1 MKKLITLS
9 LLLSY
14 LSGFAQQKFDL
25 SVSESQVFWK
35 GTPAFEYGGHEGTLK
50 FASGS
55 ITLGK
60 DGKIQGGSFAID
72 MKTIKSNERER
83 NPKEKGDNNLEAHLK
98 GDDFFAVQKY
108 PQATFIITKIN
119 KTAEPNKYA
128 VQGNLNIRGI
138 TNQIAFTAFIDNN
151 KESIT
156 AKASLFF
163 LRSSFGIT
171 YKAPSLFASNIFSS
185 AKDHL
190 IADEIPIKLDMV
202 FKK

>member
-1 MKKLITLS
+1 MKKLIILS

-25 SVSESQVFWK
+25 STSESQVFWK
-35 GTPAFEYGGHEGTLK
+35 GSHAFEHGGYEGTLK
-50 FASGS
+50 FTSGN

-60 DGKIQGGSFAID
+60 DGKIQGGSFVIE
-72 MKTIKSNERER
+72 MKTIKSAER
-83 NPKEKGDNNLEAHLK
+83 NAKEKGDNNLESHLK
-98 GDDFFAVQKY
+98 GEDFFAVQKY

-128 VQGNLNIRGI
+128 VQGNLKIRGI
-138 TNQIAFTAFIDNN
+138 TNQITFTAFIDNN

-156 AKASLFF
+156 AKASFFF

-190 IADEIPIKLDMV
+190 IADEIPIKLDIV

>member
-1 MKKLITLS
+1 MKKLIILS

-14 LSGFAQQKFDL
+14 LSGFTQQKFDL
-25 SVSESQVFWK
+25 STSESQVFWK

-50 FASGS
+50 FTSGN

-60 DGKIQGGSFAID
+60 DGKIQGGSFVID
-72 MKTIKSNERER
+72 MKTIKSTER
-83 NPKEKGDNNLEAHLK
+83 NAKEKGDNNLEAHLK

-128 VQGNLNIRGI
+128 IQGNLKIRGI

-163 LRSSFGIT
+163 LCSSFGIT

>member
-1 MKKLITLS
+1 MKKLIILS

-25 SVSESQVFWK
+25 STTESQVFWK

-50 FASGS
+50 FASGNL
-55 ITLGK
+55 TLGK
-60 DGKIQGGSFAID
+60 DGKIQGGSFVID
-72 MKTIKSNERER
+72 MKTIKSTER
-83 NPKEKGDNNLEAHLK
+83 NAKEKGDNNLESHLK

-108 PQATFIITKIN
+108 PQATFIMTKIN

-128 VQGNLNIRGI
+128 VQGNLNIRGV
-138 TNQIAFTAFIDNN
+138 TNQITFTAFIDNN